1 MDIKNK
7 GLKIN
12 EHFREN
18 AGLYIISL
26 ICIVIGI
33 IVGIY
38 AVKYM
43 GSFQKTDLKS
53 YLDNFRTSILANK
66 IEYRSVFFEALRNNF
81 IVIAAIW
88 FLGLMIIG
96 IPIILLIDFIKGF
109 TFGFAISF
117 LINEFGVKG
126 SLMCLLG
133 IIPQNII
140 YFPCLIIASVIAM
153 EFSLVLI
160 KDNNKWIR
168 SIWVRI
174 ASYTLRFVVI
184 IAVMFLGFII
194 EAYISPNLVK
204 LVASN
209 IWSVY
214 A

>member
-1 MDIKNK
+1 MNIKNK

-18 AGLYIISL
+18 AGLYIFSL

-33 IVGIY
+33 VVGIY

-66 IEYRSVFFEALRNNF
+66 IEYKSVFFEALRNNF

-194 EAYISPNLVK
+194 EAYVSPNLVK